1 MCKFFNSYEGS
12 LHLGVCKLAKYVRNC
27 VVFWKNLQSWQKFYT
42 NAGRDK
48 FQVWKHQEILEG
60 FEMLLSQHH
69 KRRGNHW
76 AIWNPMGKYRRI
88 KPCDCGWSFTTLRK
102 QRCEPS
108 AWTLLNTYYFTLPIL
123 CSHVAPYCII
133 FSILCFFATA
143 SLSSSPTFQQ
153 VHVLRVCDQ
162 IPTILW
168 PSGRVNHATPP
179 TLSCHTNTT
188 VPLLIKSPTT
198 PS

>member
-1 MCKFFNSYEGS
+1 
-12 LHLGVCKLAKYVRNC
+12 
-27 VVFWKNLQSWQKFYT
+27 
-42 NAGRDK
+42 
-48 FQVWKHQEILEG
+48 
-60 FEMLLSQHH
+60 MLLSQHH

-88 KPCDCGWSFTTLRK
+88 KPCDCGWSFTTLQK

-108 AWTLLNTYYFTLPIL
+108 AWTLLNTYCFTLPIL

-143 SLSSSPTFQQ
+143 SLSSSPTFQL

-179 TLSCHTNTT
+179 TLSCQNYSSSFNEKSNNSFITGQPNDLILWT
-188 VPLLIKSPTT
+188 VGALYCRQLYQNE
-198 PS
+198 